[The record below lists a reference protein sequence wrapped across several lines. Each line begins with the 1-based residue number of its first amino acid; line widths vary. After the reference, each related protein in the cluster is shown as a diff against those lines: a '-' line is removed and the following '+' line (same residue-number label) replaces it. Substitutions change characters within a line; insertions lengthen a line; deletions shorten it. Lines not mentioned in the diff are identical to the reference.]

1 MKKSI
6 LLILLS
12 ATILFL
18 GKEVRATNEYYINLI
33 DMNKIE
39 YNSNQKV
46 FYSNQEI
53 NLSKNTDYTFVATSD
68 FFGNVTKNNAKALLN
83 QSIGTNFVDD
93 QNNFVSM
100 NMKLA
105 IADSGL
111 YYSTIKPTENCTLKI
126 TDFLTKG
133 YRLDNLPKSQ
143 AVLYKGKKEQFKGF
157 REVEYFEDYEKVGDS
172 VDIYT
177 NYTNPIQTMDITNR
191 IKIYDNSIGFYGT
204 PTLVS
209 DDYNNSKNVGVYEL
223 VYSAKDTSNNER
235 MLKVNVNVID
245 SIPPTIEGPDIVEW
259 DCYNSFPHPVQILA
273 YYTAYDAID
282 GDVSDS
288 LITTS
293 TLLFVYQQGVS
304 KDYEVTIKATD
315 NAGNVAMRTIIV
327 RSKDITPPTLHVKD
341 LTFNLSEI
349 GEVAFSS
356 LFEQV
361 VTEVSDNSG
370 DYSINYEYKESSGS
384 MGFSGLY
391 EVNVVAKDAAGNETK
406 KTAKIK
412 IIDDIAPDFYLH
424 TDLFTTTTEDI
435 YTIEQIKESIGSN
448 LDEEGIMYDSIE
460 LISCDYI
467 TNEKKP
473 GTYSVKYAYN
483 YQGKT
488 NFAIGTITVESPED
502 FQEDYIWMWWFTAL
516 IPLAAGFYVFK
527 KYRGKLYK
535 VSENNN

>member
-1 MKKSI
+1 
-6 LLILLS
+6 
-12 ATILFL
+12 
-18 GKEVRATNEYYINLI
+18 
-33 DMNKIE
+33 MNKIE

-46 FYSNQEI
+46 FYSNQDI
-53 NLSKNTDYTFVATSD
+53 NLNKNTDYTFVATSN
-68 FFGNVTKNNAKALLN
+68 FFGTVTKNNANALLN
-83 QSIGTNFVDD
+83 QNIGTNFVDD
-93 QNNFVSM
+93 QNNFISM
-100 NMKLA
+100 NMKLT
-105 IADSGL
+105 IADTGL

-133 YRLDNLPKSQ
+133 YRIDNLPKSQ
-143 AVLYKGKKEQFKGF
+143 AVLYKGTKEQFKGF

-235 MLKVNVNVID
+235 MLTVNVNVID
-245 SIPPTIEGPDIVEW
+245 SIPPIIEGPDVFEW
-259 DCYNSFPHPVQILA
+259 DCYKSFPHPVQILA
-273 YYTAYDAID
+273 HYTAHDEID

-288 LITTS
+288 LLTTS
-293 TLLFVYQQGVS
+293 TLLFVYQQGVT

-327 RSKDITPPTLHVKD
+327 RSRDITPPVLYVKD

-361 VTEVSDNSG
+361 VTEVSDNSN
-370 DYSINYEYKESSGS
+370 DYEISYEHKESSGS
-384 MGFSGLY
+384 VGFSGLY
-391 EVNVVAKDAAGNETK
+391 EVNVIAKDAAGNETK

-424 TDLFTTTTEDI
+424 TDLFSTTTEDV
-435 YTIEQIKESIGSN
+435 YSIEQIKESIGSN
-448 LDEEGIMYDSIE
+448 LDEEGILYDSIE

-488 NFAIGTITVESPED
+488 NYAIGTITVESLD
-502 FQEDYIWMWWFTAL
+502 KSQDDYSWMWWITAL
-516 IPLAAGFYVFK
+516 IPIAAGYFVFK

-535 VSENNN
+535 VSEKND

>member
-273 YYTAYDAID
+273 YYTL
-282 GDVSDS
+282 
-288 LITTS
+288 LIN
-293 TLLFVYQQGVS
+293 
-304 KDYEVTIKATD
+304 K
-315 NAGNVAMRTIIV
+315 
-327 RSKDITPPTLHVKD
+327 
-341 LTFNLSEI
+341 
-349 GEVAFSS
+349 
-356 LFEQV
+356 
-361 VTEVSDNSG
+361 
-370 DYSINYEYKESSGS
+370 
-384 MGFSGLY
+384 
-391 EVNVVAKDAAGNETK
+391 
-406 KTAKIK
+406 
-412 IIDDIAPDFYLH
+412 
-424 TDLFTTTTEDI
+424 
-435 YTIEQIKESIGSN
+435 
-448 LDEEGIMYDSIE
+448 
-460 LISCDYI
+460 
-467 TNEKKP
+467 
-473 GTYSVKYAYN
+473 
-483 YQGKT
+483 
-488 NFAIGTITVESPED
+488 
-502 FQEDYIWMWWFTAL
+502 
-516 IPLAAGFYVFK
+516 
-527 KYRGKLYK
+527 
-535 VSENNN
+535 